1 MAGSSLARGQA
12 KNQLPRMLSIEI
24 ELLILNISKAIM
36 ESVKISL
43 ADAAKARG
51 CSIDYLLALA
61 EAGQIDVYA
70 RIGPYSGEFKNQHG
84 EPPSITE
91 AYAIRMLGAS
101 DPEKRPRFRFEEPP
115 AADLRPLVLTGLMT
129 VGEPAYTTLLRHE
142 VAILRT
148 GKAVA
153 VRVLREPGAE
163 NGVRFPFSGDE
174 EFLLHLTEPQLVGV
188 DQLCVIEAP
197 QPVPTVPVTKPVSR
211 AAAQDA
217 AILAEIRILGWNPQA
232 MPVFPQGMRGARGR
246 AYASMKARDAARGI
260 FSSQQVFDAAWQ
272 RMRNAGEICDA
283 EPIPFEP
290 QKKRGAPGG

>member
-1 MAGSSLARGQA
+1 
-12 KNQLPRMLSIEI
+12 
-24 ELLILNISKAIM
+24 M
-36 ESVKISL
+36 ESVKIGL
-43 ADAAKARG
+43 ADAANARG

-61 EAGQIDVYA
+61 EAGDIDIYA
-70 RIGPYSGEFKNQHG
+70 RIGPYSGEFKNLRG

-91 AYAIRMLGAS
+91 ANANRVLGAP
-101 DPEKRPRFRFEEPP
+101 DAGKRPRFPFEAPP
-115 AADLRPLVLTGLMT
+115 AADFAPLALNGLMT

-148 GKAVA
+148 GKAVV

-174 EFLLHLTEPQLVGV
+174 EFLLHLTEPQSVGV

-197 QPVPTVPVTKPVSR
+197 QPVPTVPVTEPVSR

-217 AILAEIRILGWNPQA
+217 AVLTEIRLLGWNPQA

-246 AYASMKARDAARGI
+246 AYASIQARDSSRRI
-260 FSSQQVFDAAWQ
+260 FSSQQVFETAWQ
-272 RMRNAGEICDA
+272 RLRNAGEICDS
-283 EPIPFEP
+283 EPTPVEP
-290 QKKRGAPGG
+290 QKKRGLPGG